1 MCPVKPA
8 TLVRAFPVGLNR
20 LRFNPTGNRCSRL
33 LSAAQRHG
41 KPAVMATSP
50 ALVSIGEP
58 LIEFNRPREGD
69 GRTWLQGFGGDSQ
82 NVAIAAA
89 RQGAAAGY
97 FTSVGQDWMGD
108 AFLDLWRSEGVDA
121 SRVMRHPTAPTGVSF
136 VTHGPAG
143 HKFDY
148 LRKNS
153 AASLMTPDALPADYI
168 AGARYLHL
176 SAISQAISDSA
187 CQTCDAAISAARAAG
202 VKVSYDTNLRLRLW
216 DLDSARRTID
226 ATIARCDIA
235 LPSLDD
241 SRQLTGLSDPDAV
254 ADHYLALGAP
264 LVALKMSADG
274 CLIATPAGR
283 FRLPGHRVETVDAT
297 GAGDTFDGSFL
308 ARLLAGDGLETA
320 ARYANVAAALSTRGY
335 CAVTPIPRAAE
346 VRAEMARA

>member
-1 MCPVKPA
+1 M
-8 TLVRAFPVGLNR
+8 
-20 LRFNPTGNRCSRL
+20 S
-33 LSAAQRHG
+33 
-41 KPAVMATSP
+41 TSP

-97 FTSVGQDWMGD
+97 ITNLGEDWMGD
-108 AFLDLWRSEGVDA
+108 AFLDLWKSEGVDA
-121 SRVMRHPTAPTGVSF
+121 SRVNRHPTAPTGVSF

-153 AASLMTPDALPADYI
+153 AASLMTPATLPADYI
-168 AGARYLHL
+168 AGARYFHL
-176 SAISQAISDSA
+176 SAIGQAISDSA
-187 CQTCDAAISAARAAG
+187 RKTCDAAISAARAAG

-216 DLDSARRTID
+216 DVDTARRTID
-226 ATIARCDIA
+226 ATIARCDVA

-241 SRQLTGLSDPDAV
+241 SQLLTGLTEPDAI
-254 ADHYLALGAP
+254 ADHYLKIGAP

-274 CLIATPAGR
+274 CLIATANER
-283 FRLPGHRVETVDAT
+283 FRLPGHRVEAIDAT
-297 GAGDTFDGSFL
+297 GAGDTFDGAFL
-308 ARLLAGDGLETA
+308 ARLLAGDDVRTA
-320 ARYANVAAALSTRGY
+320 ARYANTAAAMSTRGY
-335 CAVTPIPRAAE
+335 GAVTPIPRAAE
-346 VRAEMARA
+346 VRTEMARA

>member
-1 MCPVKPA
+1 M
-8 TLVRAFPVGLNR
+8 
-20 LRFNPTGNRCSRL
+20 S
-33 LSAAQRHG
+33 
-41 KPAVMATSP
+41 TSP

-97 FTSVGQDWMGD
+97 LTSVGQDWMGD
-108 AFLDLWRSEGVDA
+108 AFLDLWKSEGIDA
-121 SRVMRHPTAPTGVSF
+121 SRVSRHPTAPTGVSF
-136 VTHGPAG
+136 VTHGPSG

-153 AASLMTPDALPADYI
+153 AASLMTPEGLPADYI
-168 AGARYLHL
+168 AGARYFHL
-176 SAISQAISDSA
+176 SAIGQAISASA
-187 CQTCDAAISAARAAG
+187 RQTCDAAISAARAAG

-216 DLDSARRTID
+216 DLDMARRTID

-241 SRQLTGLSDPDAV
+241 SQQLTGLSQPDAI
-254 ADHYLALGAP
+254 ADYYLKLGTP
-264 LVALKMSADG
+264 LVALKMSAEG
-274 CLIATPAGR
+274 CLIATSQER
-283 FRLPGHRVETVDAT
+283 FRVPGHRVEAVDAT

-308 ARLLAGDGLETA
+308 ARLLAGDDVKAA

-335 CAVTPIPRAAE
+335 GAVTPIPREAE
-346 VRAEMARA
+346 VRTEMARA